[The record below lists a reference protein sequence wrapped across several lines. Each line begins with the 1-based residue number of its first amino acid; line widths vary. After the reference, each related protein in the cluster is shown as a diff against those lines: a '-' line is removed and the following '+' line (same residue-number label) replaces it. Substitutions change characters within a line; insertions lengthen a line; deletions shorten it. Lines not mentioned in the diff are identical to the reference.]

1 MLHDILGRGGFNLKD
16 LGFLDSISKRDNFF
30 GYVIE
35 KCHFLVL
42 KPLLCIFLCS
52 LPTITFSQDLGQIG
66 KAKLFKLTGG
76 VAANAIFYE
85 GQSNREPFT
94 YFLTGNVNLNISA
107 VYNIPFSFS
116 YSNQKFQNSNPF
128 SFNRLS
134 IHPSYKWVTTHIG
147 DVNMTFSPYT
157 LAGHQFTG
165 VGVDLTPEGPVKIS
179 AMYGRLL
186 KESEYVADNQQNQ
199 PAYRRTGYGLKATY
213 TSEKF
218 SIGTIFFK
226 ASDDK
231 NSLETSVPLELEL
244 QPKENAVVSLD
255 GSVKLFDKGEIKVE
269 VASSTITEDI
279 TVIGQEEN
287 APVFSVLLDNN
298 ASTKHYK
305 AYNANFSYPLGQG
318 TVGVGYEYID
328 PDYRTLGAYFF
339 NNDLEN
345 ITLNAT
351 QNLFEN
357 KVNLSF
363 NGGIQRDDLDN
374 SKGTQLQRIVS
385 AVNIT
390 YSASEKLN
398 LTGGYSNFQSYTN
411 IKNQFDYINEVS
423 EIDNLD
429 TLDFQQISQNANL
442 NANYIL
448 KDTETKK
455 RNLNIALS
463 YQNAINKQGGI
474 TVDNGNSNFYNGSMT
489 YTLGYPINNLNV
501 SAAVNA
507 TYNTIG
513 IDNSITFGPILSLN
527 KQFFDK
533 TLRTTGSVSYNE
545 SRNNGEKQGEVTNIR
560 LGSTYVY
567 KKKHNFN
574 MNVLSQFRNAT
585 TESQDLTVTFGYN
598 YILDKFKPKF
608 NLPKRDKKKKEKE
621 EKVQEKKEKPT
632 KGDEIIQFKYR
643 DSLYS
648 GTLAEINSQLE
659 NLQNHPHFNHIPG
672 YKKGEL
678 TMLRSIVADEKNE
691 NKYKP
696 KAIDYLKELYSYE
709 DFLAGY
715 HELIYKMLQELRRD
729 MQRLDYAFEKAFVK
743 AKVAVDNHVL
753 HNKSAEDIKKV
764 HPELKTRYLE
774 KQKNS
779 ETALARLIGHRWTLP
794 IIQSYNSIEKVKNPD
809 KFLKEFMENEK
820 ENIFRMKDKGEDDQ
834 KIEYYMISQII
845 DFYLKKSLNYTDPDK
860 FHLKYI
866 EKH

>member
-1 MLHDILGRGGFNLKD
+1 MLNDILGRGGFNLKY
-16 LGFLDSISKRDNFF
+16 LGFLNSISKRTDS
-30 GYVIE
+30 
-35 KCHFLVL
+35 FLVSGL
-42 KPLLCIFLCS
+42 EKYHQKVFKLVFYILLVGIPLQI
-52 LPTITFSQDLGQIG
+52 FSQDLSQIG

-76 VAANAIFYE
+76 VAANTIFYD

-116 YSNQKFQNSNPF
+116 YSNQKFENSNPF

-165 VGVDLTPEGPVKIS
+165 VGVDLTPEGPLKIS

-186 KESEYVADNQQNQ
+186 KESEYVADDPQSQ
-199 PAYRRTGYGLKATY
+199 PAYKRMGYGFKALYNT
-213 TSEKF
+213 EKF

-226 ASDDK
+226 ASDDQ
-231 NSLETSVPLELEL
+231 NSIQTPVPLELEL
-244 QPKENAVVSLD
+244 YPKENAVVSLE
-255 GSVKLFDKGEIKVE
+255 GSIRLFDKGEIQIE
-269 VASSTITEDI
+269 AASSAITEDI
-279 TVIGQEEN
+279 TVVGEEEN
-287 APVFSVLLDNN
+287 ASITSVLLDTN
-298 ASTKHYK
+298 ASTQYYK
-305 AYNANFSYPLGQG
+305 AYNANFTYPLGQG

-385 AVNIT
+385 AANVT

-398 LTGGYSNFQSYTN
+398 ITGGYSNFQSYTN

-463 YQNAINKQGGI
+463 YQNAINKQGGN
-474 TVDNGNSNFYNGSMT
+474 TVENGNSNFYNSSMT
-489 YTLGYPINNLNV
+489 YTLGYPVNSLTI
-501 SAAVNA
+501 SAAMNA

-513 IDNSITFGPILSLN
+513 EDRSLTFGPILSLN

-533 TLRTTGSVSYNE
+533 TLRTSSSVSYNE
-545 SRNNGEKQGEVTNIR
+545 SRNNGEKQGQVTNIR

-567 KKKHNFN
+567 KKRHNFN
-574 MNVLSQFRNAT
+574 LNVLSQFRSAT
-585 TESQDLTVTFGYN
+585 TSSKDFTVTFGYN
-598 YILDKFKPKF
+598 YVFDKFKVKL
-608 NLPKRDKKKKEKE
+608 NIPKRDKKKKE
-621 EKVQEKKEKPT
+621 EKEKKGPRRGE
-632 KGDEIIQFKYR
+632 EVIEFRYR
-643 DSLYS
+643 DSLYQ
-648 GTLAEINSQLE
+648 GTLTQINYQLK
-659 NLQNHPHFNHIPG
+659 NLQSHPHFDHIPG

-678 TMLRSIVADEKNE
+678 TMLRGIVADEKNP

-696 KAIDYLKELYSYE
+696 KAIEYLKELYSYE
-709 DFLAGY
+709 DFLEGY
-715 HELIYKMLQELRRD
+715 YQLVFDMLQELRRD

-743 AKVAVDNHVL
+743 AKVAVDNHSL
-753 HNKSAEDIKKV
+753 HGKSAEDLTKV
-764 HPELKTRYLE
+764 HPELKKRYLD
-774 KQKNS
+774 KQKNA

-794 IIQSYNSIEKVKNPD
+794 IIQGYITLEKVENPD
-809 KFLKEFMENEK
+809 KFLKEFMEKEK
-820 ENIFRMKDKGEDDQ
+820 ENIFRMKDKGEEDQ
-834 KIEYYMISQII
+834 KIELYMISQII
-845 DFYLKKSLNYTDPDK
+845 DFYLKKSLTYTDPDT

-866 EKH
+866 DTH